1 MTKYVEFELLNH
13 RVLRHPHVIEFKVR
27 SSFFM
32 HAQGNHAT
40 TPATTLAVAPTSCVH
55 LLYFLCMHSLLA
67 SQEVF
72 ATDRFICIV
81 MEYAGG
87 GSLFNYVQRAGRLR
101 EAAARWF
108 FQQLVLALDYIH
120 KKGVVVRDVKLEN
133 ALLQASHVY

>member
-1 MTKYVEFELLNH
+1 M
-13 RVLRHPHVIEFKVR
+13 
-27 SSFFM
+27 
-32 HAQGNHAT
+32 
-40 TPATTLAVAPTSCVH
+40 
-55 LLYFLCMHSLLA
+55 
-67 SQEVF
+67 
-72 ATDRFICIV
+72 TDRFICIV

-133 ALLQASHVY
+133 ALLQVRLTKRVGGRV